1 MALSNSQ
8 YDAIMREYGRQQIE
22 NHHKLE
28 ERRQEIYARLPVVR
42 QLEAEIAERS
52 VACAKKLLEGD
63 KSVLDRLKEDLKDL
77 REQKSLI
84 IRAAG
89 YPDDYLELHYRCPDC
104 RDTGLIDGRKC
115 HCFLQAQM
123 KLLHAQSNL
132 EDVLEREN
140 FNALSYEYYD
150 DTEIL
155 PQLGITNAAYMRR
168 VVAGCR
174 EFVRDFD
181 KKHDNLLFTGST
193 GVGKTFLTN
202 CIARELMDDFH
213 SVIYL
218 TASDLFD
225 VFSRNK
231 FDYDNAEDM
240 KDMYRF
246 ILDCDLLIID
256 DLGTELANTFTISQL
271 FSCLNERILRRK
283 STIISTN
290 LALDDI
296 KTIYSERIF
305 SRISSHYTMLRLT
318 GDDIR
323 IQKKLLNLGGTND
336 VTP

>member
-63 KSVLDRLKEDLKDL
+63 KGVLDRLKEDLRDL

-155 PQLGITNAAYMRR
+155 SQLGITNAAYMRR

-256 DLGTELANTFTISQL
+256 DLGTELNNSFTSSQL
-271 FSCLNERILRRK
+271 FYCINERMNMSR

-290 LALDDI
+290 LTLARLRDSYTDRV
-296 KTIYSERIF
+296 T
-305 SRISSHYTMLRLT
+305 SRIMSGYRIIPLY
-318 GDDIR
+318 GGDIR
-323 IQKKLLNLGGTND
+323 LLKK
-336 VTP
+336 

>member
-1 MALSNSQ
+1 
-8 YDAIMREYGRQQIE
+8 
-22 NHHKLE
+22 
-28 ERRQEIYARLPVVR
+28 QEIYARLPVVR

-77 REQKSLI
+77 REQKALI

-140 FNALSYEYYD
+140 FKALSYEYYD

-256 DLGTELANTFTISQL
+256 DLGTELNNSFTSSQL
-271 FSCLNERILRRK
+271 FYCINERMNMSR

-290 LALDDI
+290 LTLARLRDSYTDRV
-296 KTIYSERIF
+296 T
-305 SRISSHYTMLRLT
+305 SRIMSGYRIIPLY
-318 GDDIR
+318 GGDIR
-323 IQKKLLNLGGTND
+323 LLKK
-336 VTP
+336 

>member
-28 ERRQEIYARLPVVR
+28 ERRKEIYARLPVVR

-63 KSVLDRLKEDLKDL
+63 KSVLDRLKEDLRDL
-77 REQKSLI
+77 REQKALI

-140 FNALSYEYYD
+140 FKALSYEYYD

-256 DLGTELANTFTISQL
+256 DLGTELNNSFTSSQL
-271 FSCLNERILRRK
+271 FYCINERMNMSR

-290 LALDDI
+290 LTLARLRDSYTDRV
-296 KTIYSERIF
+296 T
-305 SRISSHYTMLRLT
+305 SRIMSGYKIIPLY
-318 GDDIR
+318 GGDIR
-323 IQKKLLNLGGTND
+323 LLKK
-336 VTP
+336 

>member
-28 ERRQEIYARLPVVR
+28 ERRKEIYARLPVVR

-63 KSVLDRLKEDLKDL
+63 KSVLDRLKEDLRDL
-77 REQKSLI
+77 REQKALI

-140 FNALSYEYYD
+140 FKALSYEYYD

-256 DLGTELANTFTISQL
+256 DLGTELNNSFTSSQL
-271 FSCLNERILRRK
+271 FFCMNQRLLNSR

-290 LALDDI
+290 LSLDRLRDEY
-296 KTIYSERIF
+296 TDRVT
-305 SRISSHYTMLRLT
+305 SRIMSHYTVIPLY
-318 GDDIR
+318 GEDIR
-323 IQKKLLNLGGTND
+323 LKL
-336 VTP
+336 

>member
-28 ERRQEIYARLPVVR
+28 ERRKEIYARLPVVK

-63 KSVLDRLKEDLKDL
+63 KGVLDRLKEDLRDL
-77 REQKSLI
+77 REQKALI

-104 RDTGLIDGRKC
+104 RDTGLVDGRKC

-140 FNALSYEYYD
+140 FKALSYEYYD
-150 DTEIL
+150 DAEIL
-155 PQLGITNAAYMRR
+155 PELGITNAAYMRR

-256 DLGTELANTFTISQL
+256 DLGTELNNSFTSSQL
-271 FSCLNERILRRK
+271 FYCINERMNMSR

-290 LALDDI
+290 LTLARLRDSYTDRV
-296 KTIYSERIF
+296 T
-305 SRISSHYTMLRLT
+305 SRIMSGYRIIPLY
-318 GDDIR
+318 GGDIR
-323 IQKKLLNLGGTND
+323 LLKK
-336 VTP
+336 

>member
-225 VFSRNK
+225 VFSRKK

-256 DLGTELANTFTISQL
+256 DLGTELNNSFTSSQL
-271 FSCLNERILRRK
+271 FYCINERMNMSR

-290 LALDDI
+290 LTLARLRDSYTDRV
-296 KTIYSERIF
+296 T
-305 SRISSHYTMLRLT
+305 SRIMSGYRIIPLY
-318 GDDIR
+318 GGDIR
-323 IQKKLLNLGGTND
+323 LLKK
-336 VTP
+336 

>member
-28 ERRQEIYARLPVVR
+28 ERRKEIYARLPVVR

-89 YPDDYLELHYRCPDC
+89 YSDDYLELHYRCPDC

-155 PQLGITNAAYMRR
+155 SQLGITNAAYMRR

-256 DLGTELANTFTISQL
+256 DLGTELNNSFTSSQL
-271 FSCLNERILRRK
+271 FYCINERMNMSR

-290 LALDDI
+290 LTLARLRDSYTDRV
-296 KTIYSERIF
+296 T
-305 SRISSHYTMLRLT
+305 SRIMSGYRIIPLY
-318 GDDIR
+318 GGDIR
-323 IQKKLLNLGGTND
+323 LLKK
-336 VTP
+336 

>member
-28 ERRQEIYARLPVVR
+28 ERRKEIYARLPVVK

-63 KSVLDRLKEDLKDL
+63 KGVLDRLKEDLRDL
-77 REQKSLI
+77 REQKALI

-104 RDTGLIDGRKC
+104 RDTGLVDGRKC

-140 FNALSYEYYD
+140 FKALSYEYYD

-256 DLGTELANTFTISQL
+256 DLGTELNNSFTSSQL
-271 FSCLNERILRRK
+271 FYCINERMNMSR

-290 LALDDI
+290 LTLARLRDSYTDRV
-296 KTIYSERIF
+296 T
-305 SRISSHYTMLRLT
+305 SRIMSGYRIIPLY
-318 GDDIR
+318 GGDIR
-323 IQKKLLNLGGTND
+323 LLKK
-336 VTP
+336 

>member
-52 VACAKKLLEGD
+52 VAGAKKLLEGD

-256 DLGTELANTFTISQL
+256 DLGTELNNSFTSSQL
-271 FSCLNERILRRK
+271 FYCINERMNMSR

-290 LALDDI
+290 LTLARLRDSYTDRV
-296 KTIYSERIF
+296 T
-305 SRISSHYTMLRLT
+305 SRIMSGYRIIPLY
-318 GDDIR
+318 GGDIR
-323 IQKKLLNLGGTND
+323 LLKK
-336 VTP
+336 

>member
-256 DLGTELANTFTISQL
+256 DLGTELNNSFTSSQL
-271 FSCLNERILRRK
+271 FYCINERMNMSR

-290 LALDDI
+290 LTLARLRDSYTDRV
-296 KTIYSERIF
+296 T
-305 SRISSHYTMLRLT
+305 SRIMSGYRIIPLC
-318 GDDIR
+318 GGDIR
-323 IQKKLLNLGGTND
+323 LLKK
-336 VTP
+336 

>member
-28 ERRQEIYARLPVVR
+28 ERRKEIYARLPVVK

-256 DLGTELANTFTISQL
+256 DLGTELNNSFTSSQL
-271 FSCLNERILRRK
+271 FYCINERMNMSR

-290 LALDDI
+290 LTLARLRDSYTDRV
-296 KTIYSERIF
+296 T
-305 SRISSHYTMLRLT
+305 SRIMSGYRIIPLY
-318 GDDIR
+318 GGDIR
-323 IQKKLLNLGGTND
+323 LLKK
-336 VTP
+336 

>member
-42 QLEAEIAERS
+42 QL
-52 VACAKKLLEGD
+52 D

-256 DLGTELANTFTISQL
+256 DLGTELNNSFTSSQL
-271 FSCLNERILRRK
+271 FYCINERMNMSR

-290 LALDDI
+290 LTLARLRDSYTDRV
-296 KTIYSERIF
+296 T
-305 SRISSHYTMLRLT
+305 SRIMS
-318 GDDIR
+318 GDRIIPLYGGDIR
-323 IQKKLLNLGGTND
+323 LLKK
-336 VTP
+336 

>member
-28 ERRQEIYARLPVVR
+28 ERRKEIYARLPVVK

-63 KSVLDRLKEDLKDL
+63 KSVLDRLKEDLRDL
-77 REQKSLI
+77 REQKALI

-104 RDTGLIDGRKC
+104 RDTGLVDGRKC

-140 FNALSYEYYD
+140 FKALSYEYYD

-168 VVAGCR
+168 VVAGCK
-174 EFVRDFD
+174 EFVRVFD

-256 DLGTELANTFTISQL
+256 DLGTELNNSFTSSQL
-271 FSCLNERILRRK
+271 FYCINERMNMSR

-290 LALDDI
+290 LTLARLRDSYTDRV
-296 KTIYSERIF
+296 T
-305 SRISSHYTMLRLT
+305 SRIMSGYRMIPLY
-318 GDDIR
+318 GGDIR
-323 IQKKLLNLGGTND
+323 LLKK
-336 VTP
+336 

>member
-8 YDAIMREYGRQQIE
+8 YDAIMWEYGRQQIE

-89 YPDDYLELHYRCPDC
+89 YSDDYLELHYRCPDC

-256 DLGTELANTFTISQL
+256 DLGTELNNSFTSSQL
-271 FSCLNERILRRK
+271 FYCINERMNMSR

-290 LALDDI
+290 LTLARLRDSYTDRV
-296 KTIYSERIF
+296 T
-305 SRISSHYTMLRLT
+305 SRIMSGYRIIPLY
-318 GDDIR
+318 GGDIR
-323 IQKKLLNLGGTND
+323 LLKK
-336 VTP
+336 

>member
-28 ERRQEIYARLPVVR
+28 ERRKEIYARLPVVR

-77 REQKSLI
+77 REQKALI

-123 KLLHAQSNL
+123 RLLHAQSNL

-140 FNALSYEYYD
+140 FKALSYQYYD

-168 VVAGCR
+168 VVAGCK

-256 DLGTELANTFTISQL
+256 DLGTELNNSFTSSQL
-271 FSCLNERILRRK
+271 FYCINERMNMSR

-290 LALDDI
+290 LTLARLRDSYTDRV
-296 KTIYSERIF
+296 T
-305 SRISSHYTMLRLT
+305 SRIMSGYRIIPLY
-318 GDDIR
+318 GGDIR
-323 IQKKLLNLGGTND
+323 LLKK
-336 VTP
+336 

>member
-28 ERRQEIYARLPVVR
+28 ERRKEIYARLPVVR

-63 KSVLDRLKEDLKDL
+63 KSVLDRLKEDLRDL
-77 REQKSLI
+77 REQKALI

-104 RDTGLIDGRKC
+104 RDTGLIDVRKC

-140 FNALSYEYYD
+140 FKALSYEYYD

-256 DLGTELANTFTISQL
+256 DLGTELNNSFTSSQL
-271 FSCLNERILRRK
+271 FYCINERMNMSR

-290 LALDDI
+290 LTLARLRDSYTDRV
-296 KTIYSERIF
+296 T
-305 SRISSHYTMLRLT
+305 SRIMSGYRIIPLY
-318 GDDIR
+318 GGDIR
-323 IQKKLLNLGGTND
+323 LLKK
-336 VTP
+336 

>member
-256 DLGTELANTFTISQL
+256 DLGTELNNSFTSSQL
-271 FSCLNERILRRK
+271 FYCINERMNMSR
-283 STIISTN
+283 STSISTN
-290 LALDDI
+290 LTLARLRDSYTDRV
-296 KTIYSERIF
+296 T
-305 SRISSHYTMLRLT
+305 SRIMSGYRIIPLY
-318 GDDIR
+318 GGDIR
-323 IQKKLLNLGGTND
+323 LLKK
-336 VTP
+336 

>member
-28 ERRQEIYARLPVVR
+28 ERRKEIYARLPVVR

-77 REQKSLI
+77 REQKALI

-104 RDTGLIDGRKC
+104 RDTGLVDGRKC

-140 FNALSYEYYD
+140 FKALSYEYYD

-256 DLGTELANTFTISQL
+256 DLGTELNNSFTSSQL
-271 FSCLNERILRRK
+271 FYCINERMNMSR

-290 LALDDI
+290 LTLARLRDSYTDRV
-296 KTIYSERIF
+296 T
-305 SRISSHYTMLRLT
+305 SRIMSGYRIIPLY
-318 GDDIR
+318 GGDIR
-323 IQKKLLNLGGTND
+323 LLKK
-336 VTP
+336 

>member
-28 ERRQEIYARLPVVR
+28 ERRQEIYAR

-256 DLGTELANTFTISQL
+256 DLGTELNNSFTSSQL
-271 FSCLNERILRRK
+271 FYCINERMNMSR

-290 LALDDI
+290 LTLARLRDSYTDRV
-296 KTIYSERIF
+296 T
-305 SRISSHYTMLRLT
+305 SRIMSGYRIIPLY
-318 GDDIR
+318 GGDIR
-323 IQKKLLNLGGTND
+323 LLKK
-336 VTP
+336 

>member
-150 DTEIL
+150 YTEIL

-256 DLGTELANTFTISQL
+256 DLGTELNNSFTSSQL
-271 FSCLNERILRRK
+271 FYCINERMNMSR

-290 LALDDI
+290 LTLARLRDSYTDRV
-296 KTIYSERIF
+296 T
-305 SRISSHYTMLRLT
+305 SRIMSGYRIIPLY
-318 GDDIR
+318 GGDIR
-323 IQKKLLNLGGTND
+323 LLKK
-336 VTP
+336 

>member
-28 ERRQEIYARLPVVR
+28 ERRKEIYARLPVVR

-168 VVAGCR
+168 VVAGCG
-174 EFVRDFD
+174 EVVRDFD

-256 DLGTELANTFTISQL
+256 DLGTELNNSFTSSQL
-271 FSCLNERILRRK
+271 FYCINERMNMSR

-290 LALDDI
+290 LTLARLRDSYTDRV
-296 KTIYSERIF
+296 T
-305 SRISSHYTMLRLT
+305 SRIMSGYRIIPLY
-318 GDDIR
+318 GGDIR
-323 IQKKLLNLGGTND
+323 LLKK
-336 VTP
+336 

>member
-132 EDVLEREN
+132 DDVLEREN

-256 DLGTELANTFTISQL
+256 DLGTELNNSFTSSQL
-271 FSCLNERILRRK
+271 FYCINERMNMSR

-290 LALDDI
+290 LTLARLRDSYTDRV
-296 KTIYSERIF
+296 T
-305 SRISSHYTMLRLT
+305 SRIMSGYRIIPLY
-318 GDDIR
+318 GGDIR
-323 IQKKLLNLGGTND
+323 LLKK
-336 VTP
+336 

>member
-28 ERRQEIYARLPVVR
+28 ERRKEIYARLPVVR

-63 KSVLDRLKEDLKDL
+63 KGVLDRLKEDLRDL
-77 REQKSLI
+77 REQKALI

-104 RDTGLIDGRKC
+104 RDTGLVDGRKC

-140 FNALSYEYYD
+140 FKALSYEYYD

-168 VVAGCR
+168 VVAGCK
-174 EFVRDFD
+174 EFVRVFD

-256 DLGTELANTFTISQL
+256 DLGTELNNSFTSSQL
-271 FSCLNERILRRK
+271 FYCINERMNMSR

-290 LALDDI
+290 LTLARLRDSYTDRV
-296 KTIYSERIF
+296 T
-305 SRISSHYTMLRLT
+305 SRIMSGYRIIPLY
-318 GDDIR
+318 GGDIR
-323 IQKKLLNLGGTND
+323 LLKK
-336 VTP
+336 

>member
-77 REQKSLI
+77 REQKALI

-174 EFVRDFD
+174 EVVRDFD

-256 DLGTELANTFTISQL
+256 DLGTELNNSFTSSQL
-271 FSCLNERILRRK
+271 FYCINERMNMSR

-290 LALDDI
+290 LTLARLRDSYTDRV
-296 KTIYSERIF
+296 T
-305 SRISSHYTMLRLT
+305 SRIMSGYRIIPLY
-318 GDDIR
+318 GGDIR
-323 IQKKLLNLGGTND
+323 LLKK
-336 VTP
+336 

>member
-28 ERRQEIYARLPVVR
+28 ERRKEIYARLPVVK

-63 KSVLDRLKEDLKDL
+63 KGVLDRLKEDLRDL
-77 REQKSLI
+77 REQKALI

-104 RDTGLIDGRKC
+104 RDTGLVDGRKC

-140 FNALSYEYYD
+140 FKALSYEYYD
-150 DTEIL
+150 DAEIL

-168 VVAGCR
+168 VVAGCKA
-174 EFVRDFD
+174 FVRDFD
-181 KKHDNLLFTGST
+181 KKHDNLLFPGST

-256 DLGTELANTFTISQL
+256 DLGTELNNSFTSSQL
-271 FSCLNERILRRK
+271 FYCINERMNMSR

-290 LALDDI
+290 LTLARLRDSYTDRV
-296 KTIYSERIF
+296 T
-305 SRISSHYTMLRLT
+305 SRIMSGYRIIPLY
-318 GDDIR
+318 GGDIR
-323 IQKKLLNLGGTND
+323 LLKK
-336 VTP
+336 

>member
-28 ERRQEIYARLPVVR
+28 ERRKEIYARLPVVR

-63 KSVLDRLKEDLKDL
+63 KGVLDRLKEDLKDL
-77 REQKSLI
+77 REQKALI

-140 FNALSYEYYD
+140 FKALSYEYYD

-168 VVAGCR
+168 VVAGCK

-256 DLGTELANTFTISQL
+256 DLGTELNNSFTSSQL
-271 FSCLNERILRRK
+271 FYCINERMNMSR

-290 LALDDI
+290 LTLARLRDSYTDRV
-296 KTIYSERIF
+296 T
-305 SRISSHYTMLRLT
+305 SRIMSGYRIIPLY
-318 GDDIR
+318 GGDIR
-323 IQKKLLNLGGTND
+323 LLKK
-336 VTP
+336 

>member
-28 ERRQEIYARLPVVR
+28 ERRKEIYARLPVVR

-77 REQKSLI
+77 REQKALI

-140 FNALSYEYYD
+140 FKALSYEYYD

-155 PQLGITNAAYMRR
+155 SQLGITNAAYMRR

-256 DLGTELANTFTISQL
+256 DLGTELNNSFTSSQL
-271 FSCLNERILRRK
+271 FYCINERMNMSR

-290 LALDDI
+290 LTLARLRDSYTDRV
-296 KTIYSERIF
+296 T
-305 SRISSHYTMLRLT
+305 SRIMSGYRIIPLY
-318 GDDIR
+318 GGDIR
-323 IQKKLLNLGGTND
+323 LLKK
-336 VTP
+336 

>member
-28 ERRQEIYARLPVVR
+28 ERRKEIYARLPVVR

-77 REQKSLI
+77 REQKALI

-140 FNALSYEYYD
+140 FKALSYEYYD

-256 DLGTELANTFTISQL
+256 DLGTELNNSFTSSPL
-271 FSCLNERILRRK
+271 FYCINERMNMSR

-290 LALDDI
+290 LTLARLRDSYTDRV
-296 KTIYSERIF
+296 T
-305 SRISSHYTMLRLT
+305 SRIMSGYRIIPLY
-318 GDDIR
+318 GGDIR
-323 IQKKLLNLGGTND
+323 LLKK
-336 VTP
+336 

>member
-28 ERRQEIYARLPVVR
+28 ERRKEIYARLPVVR

-77 REQKSLI
+77 REQKALI

-140 FNALSYEYYD
+140 FKALSYEYYD

-218 TASDLFD
+218 TASDHFD

-256 DLGTELANTFTISQL
+256 DLGTELNNSFTSSQL
-271 FSCLNERILRRK
+271 FYCINERMNMSR

-290 LALDDI
+290 LTLARLRDSYTDRV
-296 KTIYSERIF
+296 T
-305 SRISSHYTMLRLT
+305 SRIMSGYRIIPLY
-318 GDDIR
+318 GGDIR
-323 IQKKLLNLGGTND
+323 LLKK
-336 VTP
+336 

>member
-28 ERRQEIYARLPVVR
+28 ERRKEIYARLPVVK

-63 KSVLDRLKEDLKDL
+63 KGVLDRLKEDLRDL
-77 REQKSLI
+77 REQKALI

-104 RDTGLIDGRKC
+104 RDTGLVDGRKC

-140 FNALSYEYYD
+140 FKALSYEYYD

-168 VVAGCR
+168 VVAGGK
-174 EFVRDFD
+174 EFVRGFD

-256 DLGTELANTFTISQL
+256 DLGTELNNSFTSSRL
-271 FSCLNERILRRK
+271 FYCINERMNMIR

-290 LALDDI
+290 LTLARLRDSYTDRV
-296 KTIYSERIF
+296 T
-305 SRISSHYTMLRLT
+305 SRIMSGYRIIPLY
-318 GDDIR
+318 GGDIR
-323 IQKKLLNLGGTND
+323 LLKK
-336 VTP
+336 

>member
-28 ERRQEIYARLPVVR
+28 ERRKEIYARLPVVR

-77 REQKSLI
+77 REQKALI

-123 KLLHAQSNL
+123 KLLHSQSNL

-140 FNALSYEYYD
+140 FKALSYEYYD

-256 DLGTELANTFTISQL
+256 DLGTELNNSFTSSQL
-271 FSCLNERILRRK
+271 FYCINERMNMSR

-290 LALDDI
+290 LTLARLRDSYTDRV
-296 KTIYSERIF
+296 T
-305 SRISSHYTMLRLT
+305 SRIMSGYRIIPLY
-318 GDDIR
+318 GGDIR
-323 IQKKLLNLGGTND
+323 LLKK
-336 VTP
+336 

>member
-28 ERRQEIYARLPVVR
+28 ERRKEIYARLPVVR

-140 FNALSYEYYD
+140 FKALSYEYYD

-256 DLGTELANTFTISQL
+256 DLGTELNNSFTSSQL
-271 FSCLNERILRRK
+271 FYCINERMNMSR

-290 LALDDI
+290 LTLARLRDSYTDRV
-296 KTIYSERIF
+296 T
-305 SRISSHYTMLRLT
+305 SRIMSGYRIIPLY
-318 GDDIR
+318 GGDIR
-323 IQKKLLNLGGTND
+323 LLKK
-336 VTP
+336 